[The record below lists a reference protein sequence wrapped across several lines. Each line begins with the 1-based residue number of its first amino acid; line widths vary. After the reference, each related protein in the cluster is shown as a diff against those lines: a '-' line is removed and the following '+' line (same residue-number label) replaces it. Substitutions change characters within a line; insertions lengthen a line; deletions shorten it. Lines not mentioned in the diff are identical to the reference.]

1 MKKENYIVPEVE
13 VVTVST
19 EALVCA
25 SPLTIIAIGSPM
37 EKNIETLNYETI
49 DGWDD

>member
-25 SPLTIIAIGSPM
+25 SKTVTELD
-37 EKNIETLNYETI
+37 YEEL
-49 DGWDD
+49 GW